1 MFRPDSP
8 FVIFLTRAFNFV
20 AANFL
25 FLLTSIPI
33 ITIGASWSALYRVIS
48 NLVDDSS
55 TSLGI
60 YFETFRAKFKMST
73 MIWAPCAVLFFLL
86 MTEVLFISN
95 TVGTEIAL
103 PSGGAVQM
111 ILIVLAVLVFSI
123 LSYVFPL
130 IGMNDMTL
138 KQILGISFYL
148 AMSNFFSTVVMTV
161 INLAPV
167 LGFFLFPELAV
178 GLLPLWL
185 LAFFSAVT
193 WLDCK
198 LIKKALKKLSSEY

>member
-8 FVIFLTRAFNFV
+8 FVNFLTRAFNFI

-25 FLLTSIPI
+25 FVLTSIPI

-60 YFETFRAKFKMST
+60 YFETFRGKFKMAT
-73 MIWAPCAVLFFLL
+73 KIWVPCAVLLFLL
-86 MTEVLFISN
+86 LTETLFISN
-95 TVGTEIAL
+95 TAGTEIAL
-103 PSGGAVQM
+103 PSGGAIQI
-111 ILIVLAVLVFSI
+111 ILIVIAVLLFSV
-123 LSYVFPL
+123 LSYAFPL
-130 IGMNDMTL
+130 IGMNDMPL

-148 AMSNFFSTVVMTV
+148 AVSNFFSTVVMTV
-161 INLAPV
+161 LNLAPV
-167 LGFFLFPELAV
+167 LMFFRFPGLAA

-185 LAFFSAVT
+185 FVAFSVVT
-193 WLDCK
+193 WVDCK
-198 LIKKALKKLSSEY
+198 LIKKALKKL